1 MARQAPGADRREVG
15 PLNPAMPDSPRVE
28 PAEPPDPPPLAFT
41 LSGGGARA
49 AYQVGVLR
57 YIGTRRPDLEV
68 PILTGVSAG
77 AINAVFLAA
86 HTGSLGARTQALKD
100 RWCSLTIDRVFR
112 SDSVS
117 MARTAVRWF
126 STLGSGGRR
135 IAPEA
140 RSLIDTSPLRG
151 FLDTWIDEEG
161 IAENIESGNLHAL
174 AVSVTAY
181 DTGQTTT
188 FVYGAP
194 GAEMWE
200 RPLRTSVRGK
210 ITVDHVMASSAIPIL
225 FPAVGIN
232 GRFFGDGSIRQS
244 APLAPA
250 IHLGAGKIIAVSARY
265 PRSFAESR
273 TAIGSDYPP
282 PAQIIGLMFNSI
294 FLDTLDADA
303 ARLTRINHTLSHIPE
318 DVRREYAL
326 RHIDLLVIRPNRDLG
341 RLALEYQDNLPRSLR
356 FFLKGL
362 GTRGGRNADFISYLL
377 FEEGYIGHLMRL
389 GEEDA
394 ERQWPKI
401 ARFLDGSPGGDDA
414 AGDGHV

>member
-1 MARQAPGADRREVG
+1 META
-15 PLNPAMPDSPRVE
+15 NS
-28 PAEPPDPPPLAFT
+28 PPLAFT

-57 YIGTRRPDLEV
+57 HIGKLCPDLKV

-77 AINAVFLAA
+77 AINAVFLAS
-86 HTGSLGARTQALKD
+86 HTGDLRARTEALKD
-100 RWCSLTIDRVFR
+100 KWCSLTIDRVFR

-117 MARTAVRWF
+117 MSRTAFRWF
-126 STLGSGGRR
+126 ATLVSGGRR
-135 IAPEA
+135 VTPEA
-140 RSLIDTSPLRG
+140 RSLVDTSPLRE
-151 FLDTWIDEEG
+151 FLVSRIDRDG
-161 IAENIESGNLHAL
+161 IATNIESGKLHAL

-194 GAEMWE
+194 DAEMWE
-200 RPLRTSVRGK
+200 RPLRTSERGE

-225 FPAVGIN
+225 FPAVEIGD
-232 GRFFGDGSIRQS
+232 RYFGDGSIRQS

-250 IHLGAGKIIAVSARY
+250 IHLGAKKIIAVSARY
-265 PRSFAESR
+265 PRSFAESKE
-273 TAIGSDYPP
+273 AITTGYPP

-318 DVRREYAL
+318 QVRREYAL
-326 RHIDLLVIRPNRDLG
+326 RHIDLMVIRPTRDLG
-341 RLALEYQDNLPRSLR
+341 RLALEYQKYLPRSLR
-356 FFLKGL
+356 FFVKGL

-377 FEEGYIGHLMRL
+377 FEQGYIGHLIRL

-394 ERQWPKI
+394 ERQWPSI
-401 ARFLDGSPGGDDA
+401 ARFLDGDA
-414 AGDGHV
+414 